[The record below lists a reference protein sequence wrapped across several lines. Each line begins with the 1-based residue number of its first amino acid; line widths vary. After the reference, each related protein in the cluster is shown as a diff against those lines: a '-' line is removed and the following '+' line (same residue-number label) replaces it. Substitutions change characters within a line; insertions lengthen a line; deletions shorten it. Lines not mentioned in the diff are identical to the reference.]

1 MTRPILRSRVSQ
13 PPLDSRHSG
22 PSRRPYAPWHSSVR
36 AVALGSTPLP
46 LGRRV
51 VLENVEIPQVTQ
63 KDTVCRV
70 SPFGLKMR
78 GKNLA
83 SGARHPRT
91 SEKQIDGETCRPR

>member
-1 MTRPILRSRVSQ
+1 MTKPILRSRVSQ

-22 PSRRPYAPWHSSVR
+22 PSRRPYAPWHS
-36 AVALGSTPLP
+36 GSPPLP
-46 LGRRV
+46 PGRCV

-91 SEKQIDGETCRPR
+91 FEKQINGETCRPR